1 MSLPDYDTQ
10 RSFFEADQLYQGL
23 FDRHPGA
30 ERFTFFSKHVLPQL
44 QTLRPKLEA
53 MYCVDNG
60 RPGEEP
66 VLLLGTL
73 LLQFMERKPDRQ
85 ATECCVFDLR
95 WKLALGMEA
104 DAEGFHPT
112 TLVKF
117 RQRLIKHGLEDIG
130 FDAALEAMH
139 LAGYLG
145 SKSKRQRVDSSH
157 VIGLVSRMSRLENVR
172 ETIRLALESIR
183 KQSTFSESVLWH
195 QWWERYVENKPD
207 FRVDK
212 AELQKRFNQAGKDA
226 AAILAWAKAPSQAY
240 GKLKAVELLSRV
252 FEENFEI
259 NQEDESCSPL
269 RAQPAG
275 AVQNPHDP
283 QAQWSSKSTTKDK
296 EWVGY
301 KVQVSETVSPQ
312 RCEKGEPTSNV
323 ITAIVTQPAISSD
336 KAALPEVEE
345 HWEEREVEKPDIL
358 FVDGGYTSGHELAR
372 AQKEERELMGP
383 MAPSACKNERF
394 RVECFDVSVEER
406 KAICPAGHKNAQCSK
421 LTEKKTGKI
430 NYRIEFSWKNC
441 EQCSLK
447 EKCLAKD
454 QKHRTITVQEH
465 HTLMQARRREQQK
478 DTFKK
483 EMEQRNGIEGTISEL
498 VRAHGMRR
506 SRYRGEAKTRLQN
519 FMIGAACNI
528 RRWCAR
534 TNWEKTSAVA

>member
-130 FDAALEAMH
+130 FDAALDAMRQ
-139 LAGYLG
+139 AGYLG
-145 SKSKRQRVDSSH
+145 SKCKRQRVDSSH
-157 VIGLVSRMSRLENVR
+157 VVGLVSRMSRLENVR
-172 ETIRLALESIR
+172 ETIRLTLESIQ
-183 KQSTFSESVLWH
+183 KQPTFTHTPLW
-195 QWWERYVENKPD
+195 QEWCERYVDSKPD

-212 AELQKRFNQAGKDA
+212 AELQKRLQRAGQDA
-226 AAILAWAKAPSQAY
+226 ATILAWAEAPSQVYAE
-240 GKLKAVELLSRV
+240 LKAVKLLKRV
-252 FEENFEI
+252 FEENFEM
-259 NQEDESCSPL
+259 NKEDQSCSPH
-269 RAQPAG
+269 RTQPAG
-275 AVQNPHDP
+275 AVKNPHDP
-283 QAQWSSKSTTKDK
+283 QAQWSSKSTIKGK

-301 KVQVSETVSPQ
+301 KVQVGETVSPN
-312 RCEKGEPTSNV
+312 RCEKSEPTPNV
-323 ITAIVTQPAISSD
+323 ITAVVTQKATASD

-345 HWEEREVEKPDIL
+345 HWENKEVEKPDVL

-372 AQKEERELMGP
+372 AQEEERELMGP
-383 MAPSACKNERF
+383 MAASPSKDGRYS
-394 RVECFDVSVEER
+394 VESFDVSVEER
-406 KAICPAGHKNAQCSK
+406 KATCPAGHKNAHCSK
-421 LTEKKTGKI
+421 LTEKKTGDI
-430 NYRIEFSWKNC
+430 EYRIEFSRKDC
-441 EQCSLK
+441 EPCPLK
-447 EKCLAKD
+447 EKCVATHHN
-454 QKHRTITVQEH
+454 HRTIVVQEH
-465 HTLMQARRREQQK
+465 HTLMQARRREQQS
-478 DTFKK
+478 DIFKK

-519 FMIGAACNI
+519 YMIGAACNI
-528 RRWCAR
+528 RRWFTR
-534 TNWEKTSAVA
+534 IDWENNKATA